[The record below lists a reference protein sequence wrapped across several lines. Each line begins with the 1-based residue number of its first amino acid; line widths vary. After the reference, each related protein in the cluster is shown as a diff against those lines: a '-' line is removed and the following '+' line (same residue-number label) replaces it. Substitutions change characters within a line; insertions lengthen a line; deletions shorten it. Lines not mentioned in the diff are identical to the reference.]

1 MCESVGGQNESN
13 FYLSR
18 QAPCLLGISC
28 VGPEKIKTN
37 LLWRHALEQDTMC
50 FLFVFCI
57 FIDLDFVSVRKDG
70 PKKELNQYPVPSVG
84 TVAQITYNIGN
95 NLAKQ

>member
-1 MCESVGGQNESN
+1 M
-13 FYLSR
+13 F
-18 QAPCLLGISC
+18 
-28 VGPEKIKTN
+28 
-37 LLWRHALEQDTMC
+37 
-50 FLFVFCI
+50 FVRFCI